1 MKIAV
6 CDDDENELTRIKELL
21 DTYASCNNQNFIIK
35 CFSSS
40 VELASTA
47 GFEKYDI
54 YILDIIMP
62 VMDGISLAREIRTF
76 DKSSPVIFLTSS
88 PEFAVE
94 SYTVKAFNYLLKPVD
109 KIHLYNT
116 IDYIIETFHNEQH
129 DTFIIKNNFGIHK
142 IYLSD
147 IVYAEALNRKVIL
160 HLKNNEQVVSTDV
173 FSSVCDTLTAHKEF
187 ALPHRSFIVNMN
199 YIRTID
205 TEKILLNNDK
215 TIPVA
220 QRRVSDIKKQ
230 YLEFQMEE

>member
-116 IDYIIETFHNEQH
+116 IDDIIETFHNEQH
-129 DTFIIKNNFGIHK
+129 DTFII
-142 IYLSD
+142 
-147 IVYAEALNRKVIL
+147 
-160 HLKNNEQVVSTDV
+160 KNNEQVVSTDV

>member
-1 MKIAV
+1 
-6 CDDDENELTRIKELL
+6 
-21 DTYASCNNQNFIIK
+21 
-35 CFSSS
+35 
-40 VELASTA
+40 
-47 GFEKYDI
+47 
-54 YILDIIMP
+54 MP

-116 IDYIIETFHNEQH
+116 IDDIIETFHNEQH

-160 HLKNNEQVVSTDV
+160 HLKNNEQVISTDV

>member
-6 CDDDENELTRIKELL
+6 CDDNHDELTRIKELL
-21 DTYASCNNQNFIIK
+21 DEYASCNNQNFIIK

-47 GFEKYDI
+47 EFEKYDI

-62 VMDGISLAREIRTF
+62 VMDGLSLAREIRTF

-116 IDYIIETFHNEQH
+116 VDDIMEIFHNEQY
-129 DTFIIKNNFGIHK
+129 DTFIIKNNSGIHK

-160 HLKNNEQVVSTDV
+160 HLKNNEQIVSTDV
-173 FSSVCDTLTAHKEF
+173 FSSVCDTLIAHKEF
-187 ALPHRSFIVNMN
+187 TLPHRSFIVNMN

-205 TEKILLNNDK
+205 TEKILLNSNK

>member
-1 MKIAV
+1 MKIAI
-6 CDDDENELTRIKELL
+6 CDDNEAELNRIKDLLEL
-21 DTYASCNNQNFIIK
+21 YAATAGQNFFIK
-35 CFSSS
+35 CFTSS
-40 VELASTA
+40 VELASTVE
-47 GFEKYDI
+47 FEKFDI
-54 YILDIIMP
+54 YFLDIIMP
-62 VMDGISLAREIRTF
+62 VMDGINLAREIRSF

-109 KIHLYNT
+109 KNALYNT
-116 IDYIIETFHNEQH
+116 IDDILETFHKERH
-129 DTFIIKNNFGIHK
+129 DTFIIKNNSGIHK

-160 HLKNNEQVVSTDV
+160 NLKNNEQIVSTDV
-173 FSSVCDTLTAHKEF
+173 FSSICDTLMAHKEF

-205 TEKILLNNDK
+205 TVRILLNNDK

-230 YLEFQMEE
+230 YLDFQMEE

>member
-1 MKIAV
+1 MKIAI
-6 CDDDENELTRIKELL
+6 CDDNEAELIRIKELL
-21 DTYASCNNQNFIIK
+21 EFYAQYNNQTFIIK

-47 GFEKYDI
+47 EFEKFDI
-54 YILDIIMP
+54 YFLDIIMP
-62 VMDGISLAREIRTF
+62 VMDGINLAREIRTF

-94 SYTVKAFNYLLKPVD
+94 SYTVKAFNYLLKPVNKD
-109 KIHLYNT
+109 ALYNT
-116 IDYIIETFHNEQH
+116 IDDILETFHKEH
-129 DTFIIKNNFGIHK
+129 FDTFIIKNNSGIHK

-160 HLKNNEQVVSTDV
+160 NLKNNEQIVSTDV
-173 FSSVCDTLTAHKEF
+173 FSSICDTLMAHKEF

-199 YIRTID
+199 YIKTID
-205 TEKILLNNDK
+205 TIKIQLFNEKI
-215 TIPVA
+215 IPLA

-230 YLEFQMEE
+230 YLDFQMEE

>member
-1 MKIAV
+1 MKIAI
-6 CDDDENELTRIKELL
+6 CDDNEAELTIIKELL
-21 DTYASCNNQNFIIK
+21 ELYAQCKNQNFIIK
-35 CFSSS
+35 CFTSS

-47 GFEKYDI
+47 EFEKFDI
-54 YILDIIMP
+54 YFLDIIMP
-62 VMDGISLAREIRTF
+62 VMDGINLAREIRTF

-109 KIHLYNT
+109 KDALYNT
-116 IDYIIETFHNEQH
+116 IDDILETFHKEH
-129 DTFIIKNNFGIHK
+129 FDTFIIKNNSGIHK

-160 HLKNNEQVVSTDV
+160 NLKNNEQIVSTDV
-173 FSSVCDTLTAHKEF
+173 FSSICDTLMAHKEF

-199 YIRTID
+199 YIKTID
-205 TEKILLNNDK
+205 TVKIQLFNEKI
-215 TIPVA
+215 IPLA

-230 YLEFQMEE
+230 YLDFQMEE

>member
-1 MKIAV
+1 
-6 CDDDENELTRIKELL
+6 
-21 DTYASCNNQNFIIK
+21 
-35 CFSSS
+35 
-40 VELASTA
+40 
-47 GFEKYDI
+47 
-54 YILDIIMP
+54 MP

-116 IDYIIETFHNEQH
+116 IDDIILRHFIMNSQI
-129 DTFIIKNNFGIHK
+129 TFIIKNNFGIHK
-142 IYLSD
+142 IYLAD

-160 HLKNNEQVVSTDV
+160 YLKNNEQVVSTDV

-187 ALPHRSFIVNMN
+187 TLPHRSFIVNMN

-205 TEKILLNNDK
+205 TEKILLNNNK
-215 TIPVA
+215 TIPVCA
-220 QRRVSDIKKQ
+220 ETCVRLKETVS
-230 YLEFQMEE
+230 